1 MLELQPGLWHWQ
13 ARHPEWSDGQP
24 WSPEV
29 SSYAMDD
36 GTHLLLFDPLGVPSE
51 IEQLAG
57 RRERVVFLTAPW
69 HAERSAC
76 MPSSAWQPKP
86 TNPTVGRAQV

>member
-1 MLELQPGLWHWQ
+1 MTSPILVAGTPAHALETDMF
-13 ARHPEWSDGQP
+13 RD
-24 WSPEV
+24 
-29 SSYAMDD
+29 
-36 GTHLLLFDPLGVPSE
+36 LLTEPRLF
-51 IEQLAG
+51 
-57 RRERVVFLTAPW
+57 VFLTAPW